1 MRIAIIGAKGQLGT
15 VLQARLAGET
25 LLPLDLPELD
35 ITDAGQVHDALAAF
49 RPDVVIHAAAL
60 TNVDQCESQV
70 ELTYRVNALGTQ
82 NVALACQRCG
92 AAMLYVSTGYVF
104 DGTKGAPYLEYDP
117 PAPQGVY
124 ARSKLAGEWATQAF
138 LQRFYIVRIDRLF
151 APRGRNFVETVLR
164 LARER
169 GAMSMVTDEVG
180 SPTYAPDL
188 ADAIARLLPTEVY
201 GIYHFTNAG
210 VCSRYEWA
218 REILRLA
225 GLEHVPVTPS
235 QGYVRPAPVPKQLEL
250 ANLCGAQL
258 GITLRPWQEALADY
272 FKERQACAG

>member
-1 MRIAIIGAKGQLGT
+1 MRIAIIGAKGQLGSI
-15 VLQARLAGET
+15 LQARLAAET

-35 ITDAGQVHDALAAF
+35 ITSALQVRTALAAF
-49 RPDVVIHAAAL
+49 GPDVVIHTAAL
-60 TNVDQCESQV
+60 TNVDQCESQA

-82 NVALACQRCG
+82 NVALACQHLG
-92 AAMLYVSTGYVF
+92 AALLYISTGYVF
-104 DGTKGAPYLEYDP
+104 DGSKGAPYLEYDP

-151 APRGRNFVETVLR
+151 APGARNFVETVLH

-201 GIYHFTNAG
+201 GIYHLTNAG

-218 REILRLA
+218 KEILHLA
-225 GLEHVPVTPS
+225 GLEQVQVTPS
-235 QGYVRPAPVPKQLEL
+235 HGYVRPAPVPKQLEL
-250 ANLCGAQL
+250 ANLCGSQL

-272 FKERQACAG
+272 FRGHEA

>member
-1 MRIAIIGAKGQLGT
+1 MRIAITGSKGQLGRT
-15 VLQARLAGET
+15 LEAHLAGQE
-25 LLPLDLPELD
+25 LLPLDLPEFD
-35 ITDAGQVHDALAAF
+35 ITDAFQVRRTLEAF
-49 RPDVVIHAAAL
+49 RPELVIHAAAL
-60 TNVDQCESQV
+60 TNVDQCESQP
-70 ELTYRVNALGTQ
+70 EETYRVNALGTQ
-82 NVALACQRCG
+82 NVALACQRCD
-92 AAMLYVSTGYVF
+92 AAMLYISTGYVF
-104 DGTKGAPYLEYDP
+104 DGRKGAPYFEYDP

-138 LQRFYIVRIDRLF
+138 LQRYYIVRIDRLY
-151 APRGRNFVETVLR
+151 APRGRNFCETVLR

-188 ADAIARLLPTEVY
+188 AVAIARLIESEVY
-201 GIYHFTNAG
+201 GIYHLTNAG

-218 REILRLA
+218 KEILRLA
-225 GLEHVPVTPS
+225 GLESVPVTPS
-235 QGYVRPAPVPKQLEL
+235 ENYVRPAPVPKHLEL

-272 FKERQACAG
+272 VRERERWQG

>member
-1 MRIAIIGAKGQLGT
+1 MRIAIIGSKGQLGT
-15 VLQARLAGET
+15 VLQAQFAGET

-35 ITDAGQVHDALAAF
+35 ITDAAQVRTALVAF
-49 RPDVVIHAAAL
+49 APDVVIHIAAL
-60 TNVDQCESQV
+60 TNVDQCESQP

-92 AAMLYVSTGYVF
+92 AAMLYMSTGYVF
-104 DGTKGAPYLEYDP
+104 DGSKGAPYLEYDP

-138 LQRFYIVRIDRLF
+138 LQRFYIVRIDRLY
-151 APRGRNFVETVLR
+151 ALNGRNFIQTVLR
-164 LARER
+164 LAQEK
-169 GAMSMVTDEVG
+169 GSMAMVTDEIG

-188 ADAIARLLPTEVY
+188 AEALDRLIRSEMY
-201 GIYHFTNAG
+201 GIYHFTNSG

-225 GLEHVPVTPS
+225 GLEHIPVTQS
-235 QGYVRPAPVPKQLEL
+235 QNYVRPAPVPKLLEL
-250 ANLCGAQL
+250 QNLCGASL

-272 FKERQACAG
+272 FKVC

>member
-1 MRIAIIGAKGQLGT
+1 MRIAIIGAKGQFGT
-15 VLQARLAGET
+15 VLQARLGRET

-35 ITDAGQVHDALAAF
+35 ITDAYQVRGALEAF
-49 RPDVVIHAAAL
+49 CPDVVVHAAAL

-70 ELTYRVNALGTQ
+70 ELTNRVNGLGTQ

-104 DGTKGAPYLEYDP
+104 DGTKGAPYLEYDA
-117 PAPQGVY
+117 PAPQSVY

-151 APRGRNFVETVLR
+151 APGARNFVETVLR
-164 LARER
+164 LAREH

-201 GIYHFTNAG
+201 GIYHFTNSG

-225 GLEHVPVTPS
+225 GLAQVPVTPA
-235 QGYVRPAPVPKQLEL
+235 QDYARPAPVPKQLEL

-258 GITLRPWQEALADY
+258 GITLRPWQDALAEY
-272 FKERQACAG
+272 FRERKG